1 MSVWGEMMTIDGDE
15 PGVKKFLLL
24 TGQHVV
30 ITCVQNWWRGAT
42 EGYALTVRLGYFY
55 LGAPQ
60 VSRTG
65 LGLVDVGWAGHLT
78 TPASHLTILNYTL
91 PPTGILINI
100 LQGWVQGPR
109 IQPSHPP
116 PSPRSCFSQ

>member
-1 MSVWGEMMTIDGDE
+1 MSVWWEMVTIDGDK

-65 LGLVDVGWAGHLT
+65 LGLGDVGWAGHHQGPSDLT
-78 TPASHLTILNYTL
+78 TPANHLTTLNST
-91 PPTGILINI
+91 
-100 LQGWVQGPR
+100 
-109 IQPSHPP
+109 H
-116 PSPRSCFSQ
+116 CH